1 MSPMQDNLTQ
11 IPLWRQLQ
19 GAASLLMAVRDGQS
33 MTAALEDVDA
43 ALRPGVQSLGFHT
56 LRWLGR
62 AEALRQQLAR
72 RPPPPEADALLCVAL
87 ALAWNEIDV
96 SNAEQFSD
104 GPPLGKL
111 APEGLEPAA
120 PNLLEQ
126 VRTGDRGEASGEPRP
141 ARPRAVREATSV
153 GARYTAHTLVDQA
166 VEAAKRSEATRHQ
179 ASFINGCLRRFLRER
194 DELVARTEKSPQA
207 VWNHPQWWI
216 DRVRKDH
223 PGQWQAILQA
233 NNARAPLILRVN
245 ERKTT
250 QAEYLQALSAINIEA
265 SPVGKQGVILASAQP
280 VPSLPG
286 FAEGHF
292 SVQDAAAQLAAP
304 LLLEGL
310 KAGGGQGARLKIL
323 DACAAPGGKTAHL
336 LELAD
341 CEVTALDIDARRCT
355 RIAQNLGRLGLQ
367 ARIEVADAG
376 RPEEWWDGQPYDA
389 ILLDAPC
396 TASGIVRRHPDVRW
410 LRRPTDIAQLAGIQA
425 HLLQTLWPLLR
436 PGGRLLYCT
445 CSVFRAEGD
454 NQIQTFVAHHT
465 DALLMPSPGHLL
477 PQSGVEAT
485 VFPDNLMR
493 EHDGFY
499 YAILEKR
506 NP

>member
-1 MSPMQDNLTQ
+1 MQDNPTP

-43 ALRPGVQSLGFHT
+43 QLRPGVQALGFHV

-62 AEALRQQLAR
+62 AEALRQQLAK

-87 ALAWNEIDV
+87 ALTWT
-96 SNAEQFSD
+96 EQD
-104 GPPLGKL
+104 
-111 APEGLEPAA
+111 AP
-120 PNLLEQ
+120 
-126 VRTGDRGEASGEPRP
+126 
-141 ARPRAVREATSV
+141 
-153 GARYTAHTLVDQA
+153 YTAHTLVDQA

-194 DELVARTEKSPQA
+194 DALVALTDNNPQA

-223 PGQWQAILQA
+223 PEHWQAILHA

-250 QAEYLQALSAINIEA
+250 QAQYIRALEAINLEA
-265 SPVGKQGVILASAQP
+265 KPVGRYGVILATPRA
-280 VPSLPG
+280 VTSLPG

-310 KAGGGQGARLKIL
+310 TEATAPASRLRIL

-341 CEVTALDIDARRCT
+341 CEVTALDIDARRCE
-355 RIAQNLGRLGLQ
+355 RIAQNLHRLGLE
-367 ARIEVADAG
+367 ADILVADAG
-376 RPEEWWDGQPYDA
+376 RPADWWDGRPYDG

-410 LRRPTDIAQLAGIQA
+410 LRRPGDIAQLAAIQA
-425 HLLQTLWPLLR
+425 QLLAALWPLLKS
-436 PGGRLLYCT
+436 GGRLLYCT

-454 NQIQTFVAHHT
+454 KQLQTFVAHHKE
-465 DALLMPSPGHLL
+465 ASLMPSPGHLL
-477 PQSGVEAT
+477 PQTGVQTT

-499 YAILEKR
+499 YALLEKR
-506 NP
+506 NA

>member
-1 MSPMQDNLTQ
+1 MQDNTTQ
-11 IPLWRQLQ
+11 VPLWRQLQ

-43 ALRPGVQSLGFHT
+43 VLRPGVQSLGFHA

-62 AEALRQQLAR
+62 AEALRQQLAK

-87 ALAWNEIDV
+87 ALAWRVED
-96 SNAEQFSD
+96 
-104 GPPLGKL
+104 
-111 APEGLEPAA
+111 AP
-120 PNLLEQ
+120 
-126 VRTGDRGEASGEPRP
+126 
-141 ARPRAVREATSV
+141 
-153 GARYTAHTLVDQA
+153 YTAHTLVDQA
-166 VEAAKRSEATRHQ
+166 VEAAKHSEATHHQ
-179 ASFINGCLRRFLRER
+179 ASFINGCLRRFLREQ
-194 DELVARTEKSPQA
+194 DELVAVTERNPQA

-223 PGQWQAILQA
+223 PQHWQAILHA
-233 NNARAPLILRVN
+233 NNTRAPLILRVN
-245 ERKTT
+245 EKKTT
-250 QAEYLQALSAINIEA
+250 QDQYIRALAAINIVA
-265 SPVGKQGVILASAQP
+265 SPVGKHGVILASARP

-310 KAGGGQGARLKIL
+310 APEQGKARLRIL

-341 CEVTALDIDARRCT
+341 CQVTALDIDARRCE
-355 RIAQNLGRLGLQ
+355 RVAQNLGRLGLQ
-367 ARIEVADAG
+367 AQILVGDASRPAD
-376 RPEEWWDGQPYDA
+376 WWDGQLYDG

-410 LRRPTDIAQLAGIQA
+410 LRRPTDIGQLALIQA
-425 HLLQTLWPLLR
+425 RLLSTLWPLVK

-445 CSVFRAEGD
+445 CSIFRDEGD
-454 NQIQTFVAHHT
+454 HQIKAFLVRNT

-477 PQSGVEAT
+477 PQGSSEAA
-485 VFPDNLMR
+485 VLPDNLKR

-499 YAILEKR
+499 YALLEKR
-506 NP
+506 NF

>member
-1 MSPMQDNLTQ
+1 
-11 IPLWRQLQ
+11 
-19 GAASLLMAVRDGQS
+19 MAVRDGQS

-43 ALRPGVQSLGFHT
+43 TLRPGVQSLGFHA

-62 AEALRQQLAR
+62 AEALRQQLAQ

-87 ALAWNEIDV
+87 ALGW
-96 SNAEQFSD
+96 SD
-104 GPPLGKL
+104 QD
-111 APEGLEPAA
+111 AP
-120 PNLLEQ
+120 
-126 VRTGDRGEASGEPRP
+126 
-141 ARPRAVREATSV
+141 
-153 GARYTAHTLVDQA
+153 YTMHTLVDQA
-166 VEAAKRSEATRHQ
+166 VEAAKRSEATKHQ

-194 DELVARTEKSPQA
+194 DALVAVTERSPQA

-216 DRVRKDH
+216 DLVRKDH
-223 PGQWQAILQA
+223 PAHWQAILQA
-233 NNARAPLILRVN
+233 NNTRAPLILRVN

-250 QAEYLQALSAINIEA
+250 QAHYLNTLLAMDIGAF
-265 SPVGKQGVILASAQP
+265 PVGEHGVVLTEARP
-280 VPSLPG
+280 VTSLPG

-304 LLLEGL
+304 LLLDGLVPAGEGRAPL
-310 KAGGGQGARLKIL
+310 RIL

-341 CEVTALDIDARRCT
+341 CAVTALDIDARRCE
-355 RIAQNLGRLGLQ
+355 RIAQNLQRLGLH
-367 ARIEVADAG
+367 ADIVVGDAG
-376 RPEEWWDGQPYDA
+376 KPRAWWDGQPYDG

-410 LRRPTDIAQLAGIQA
+410 LRRPSDIAQLASLQA
-425 HLLQTLWPLLR
+425 YLLKTLWPLVK

-454 NQIQTFVAHHT
+454 QQAQTFLAHHT

-477 PQSGVEAT
+477 PQSGAGQA
-485 VFPDNLMR
+485 VFPDNLLR

-499 YAILEKR
+499 YALFEKR
-506 NP
+506 SL